1 MEKKKVEEANTY
13 KEMEQVGKIVRISSN
28 HFYFLHL
35 ITGCCLAGKGVG
47 KPEAFW

>member
-13 KEMEQVGKIVRISSN
+13 KEMEQVVRIPSN

-35 ITGCCLAGKGVG
+35 ITGCVRRQGS
-47 KPEAFW
+47 WQT